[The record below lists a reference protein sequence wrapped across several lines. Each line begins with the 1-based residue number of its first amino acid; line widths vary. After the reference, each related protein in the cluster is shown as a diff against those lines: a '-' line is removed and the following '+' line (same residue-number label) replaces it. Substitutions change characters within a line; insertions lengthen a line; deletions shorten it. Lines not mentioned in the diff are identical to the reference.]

1 MFRLSPDIKTMNH
14 KLKLNHSPG
23 VLIFLLLLCGF
34 PCLSVAQED
43 NKAIRLRPESGTIG
57 KGSRIT
63 VYFSEAVVD
72 QKAID
77 KKGGKFPL
85 VFEPELPGD
94 FTWKSQTEGQLLVTG
109 NLIPGQRYTVQLTP
123 GLKYLDGS
131 PVNRARW
138 IDRFFQ
144 SPELTVTT
152 KFRSGRRSLPQ
163 QPKISLMFNYG
174 IRFTDATRA
183 IYFQDRESRERF
195 ATEILLPSLNSR
207 PDPNAKPAP
216 ALGSVLF
223 VQPAAPL
230 PAGRTVD
237 IVVDGLRDDATGT
250 PMPHLKSFP
259 LGKTTALEF
268 ERAYTLQDALTDPS
282 IVLHFNQRVAVD
294 SVNAASIS
302 VKPAVPNLKLLSS
315 GSTIRL
321 EGNFNPEEKYRIE
334 MAKELLGTTGYALS
348 GAVSENVEFEGMT
361 PAIYFPTTQYFT
373 RPALGLKMKF
383 LHANTGAITWQLGRL
398 PEHKIGIARARLFQ
412 DGERLIDQLGI
423 KPVAQGNFPAASGVQ
438 AVYRDINWRVTNG
451 QAVTNGVYLLEV
463 SAPLP
468 SGKLAANRSLI
479 FFNDVFVTKKK
490 TATTLMAKVQ
500 DMSTS
505 KALENVNV
513 RMVTA
518 KNVLLAVTK
527 TDAEG
532 IARFDRVHNGN
543 HLGKE
548 NRASHLLID
557 SSGGGCAVAFV
568 GGKTFRSSGRAS
580 SIASASMPIGTIIA
594 DRNLYR
600 PGASAKFK
608 GFLRRREDSMLRN
621 APGKEIYWNITEGY
635 RGRKMATGSTI
646 TDEFGGWEAE
656 WSIPEEIK
664 LGSYY
669 LHTTSCGYTR
679 LQIEEYRTP
688 LFDIALE
695 GEKVQPAEITQVR
708 VQSNYFH
715 GAPNAGA
722 VVRWSLDWTTA
733 SIESGY
739 LRTND
744 RYSQSPLALPPLP
757 RQEGELKLDAGGS
770 ALIRV
775 KIPEEAPYSRPRYDF
790 NLNVDVISPEGRTI
804 SSAFY
809 GAMQPFPHILAIDLD
824 ANYGETAPAL
834 NLNLISLDGDD
845 RVVAGQPFQA
855 DIFRIEAR
863 TVKEQVGDDLYRY
876 RNFNE
881 YLLINSLSAKTP
893 GEGDPPISV
902 DVGGIPGRYVAV
914 ASLAGGSPRCS
925 APITLAGE
933 ARARYPV
940 HTPDSFKITAD
951 KEHYIPGE
959 TASLA
964 LEAPYGGKAWVS
976 METDQVIEQFVVD
989 IKHNASRIDIPI
1001 KPEYFP
1007 NVYATIHLVRAGGA
1021 DRIPAERFGR
1031 VELRVNREDLRL
1043 EVNPVLAQSQ
1053 IEPGREGAGTVY
1065 VLAGGQPVENADV
1078 TLMAVDEAVLQLGQW
1093 QAQELFGIFY
1103 PERGHNVATYLGL
1116 SNHIAAFNE
1125 ADVTEK
1131 GFLIGGGGGGGDGQ
1145 RKKQPRRDFRPR
1157 AFWITGLRT
1166 DAEGKAAFSFRAP
1179 DNMTEFRVT
1188 AIAQTQD
1195 LRFGQGQSKFQ
1206 VNKRL
1211 MVEPALPRFVRHGD
1225 EIILRAITR
1234 HQLANA
1240 AEVLISC
1247 IAGEGLEILSPASAR
1262 TGLLAPNVPGTF
1274 GLRVRVK
1281 RGISEIKVRF
1291 DAHIAGQSEITDE
1304 VEITLPVFQPGIMQ
1318 RTGLYGKIPGQAT
1331 EFVLAK
1337 VAPEFWPGAEGNFG
1351 LTLSRS
1357 PFMPKLQGLPE
1368 LLEYPHGCF
1377 EQRTSKLLGY
1387 TQLAELLEYLPELG
1401 ERHKNYRE
1409 RIEEGL
1415 RYIAQHIRAGG
1426 FLPYWPGGHGANPYV
1441 TVQAAWVVAECRQL
1455 EYTIPQ
1461 GLDDQLQKAL
1471 DAVIRGRKKSSR
1483 GTRAF
1488 ALFVHS
1494 KSKAGA
1500 KPVDVLEELYLHRDQ
1515 LGDETRAM
1523 LALAMHNYD
1532 VMPAEQRL
1540 LAREIDNAPP
1550 RGSFDPVNFY
1560 SSKRAKAV
1568 AYMAQSRI
1576 ADPQWSRELEP
1587 RMRNALLDMMD
1598 DSFHLSTQENLW
1610 LLMALTTM
1618 LEGEDYQQLTF
1629 EGSGAD
1635 LKSGNGFSMGW
1646 RHRALSE
1653 IGKIGVQM
1661 DAQPVYYLVDAN
1673 VLRDMENSRREDRGL
1688 RVERV
1693 LKNMTA
1699 PARDGS
1705 AESPFRLG
1713 DEILVTYRLQSDKNH
1728 YYIALVDELPAG
1740 LETVN
1745 FNLAQVA
1752 EFYSLPK
1759 DAGDNGLHLDHSELR
1774 DRSANLYFNSLP
1786 EGSHTYS
1793 MLARVT
1799 SPGRFSWPATSVTP
1813 MYEPRFGA
1821 LGGTRWVFVS
1831 KQ

>member
-1 MFRLSPDIKTMNH
+1 MNRQSI
-14 KLKLNHSPG
+14 LNLLPTLFIST
-23 VLIFLLLLCGF
+23 LLLGASA
-34 PCLSVAQED
+34 SVLGAQEE
-43 NKAIRLRPESGTIG
+43 NRVIRIRPESGTIG

-63 VYFSEAVVD
+63 VYFTEALVATN
-72 QKAID
+72 AID
-77 KKGGKFPL
+77 RAGQESPL
-85 VFEPELPGD
+85 LFDPEVAGAFL
-94 FTWKSQTEGQLLVTG
+94 WKSQTEGQFLVTG

-123 GLKYLDGS
+123 GLKHLDGS
-131 PVNRARW
+131 AVNPARW

-152 KFRSGRRSLPQ
+152 KSRRGKQSLPQ
-163 QPKISLMFNYG
+163 QPRISLMFNYD
-174 IRFTDATRA
+174 IRFADATRA

-207 PDPNAKPAP
+207 PDPGAKPAP
-216 ALGSVLF
+216 ALGSMLL

-268 ERAYTLQDALTDPS
+268 EHAYTLQDALTDPS
-282 IVLHFNQRVAVD
+282 IVLHFNQRVAMD

-302 VKPAVPNLKLLSS
+302 VKPAVPNLKRLSS

-321 EGNFNPEEKYRIE
+321 EGNFNPEGKYRIE

-423 KPVAQGNFPAASGVQ
+423 KPIAKGSFPAASGVQ

-468 SGKLAANRSLI
+468 SGKLAANRSII
-479 FFNDVFVTKKK
+479 FFNDLFVTKKK
-490 TATTLMAKVQ
+490 TGEELLAKVQ
-500 DMSTS
+500 DMSGS
-505 KALENVNV
+505 KPIANVRV
-513 RMVTA
+513 RMVSA
-518 KNVLLAVTK
+518 KNLLLATST
-527 TDAEG
+527 TDADG
-532 IARFDRVHNGN
+532 IARF
-543 HLGKE
+543 
-548 NRASHLLID
+548 NRSRADMKHSASHLLID
-557 SSGGGCAVAFV
+557 SPGGGYAAVFV
-568 GGKTFRSSGRAS
+568 GGPTFRNSGNARMR
-580 SIASASMPIGTIIA
+580 SAPLLPVGTIIP

-608 GFLRRREDSMLRN
+608 GFLRLRGDGMLRN
-621 APGKEIYWNITEGY
+621 APDATIDWKIHEGY
-635 RGRKMATGSTI
+635 NGKTIASGSTT

-656 WSIPEEIK
+656 WLISKDIQ

-669 LHTTSCGYTR
+669 IRADSCGSAR
-679 LQIEEYRTP
+679 LQVEEYRTP
-688 LFDIALE
+688 LFDVALE
-695 GEKVQPAEITQVR
+695 GKKIQGAESTQVR

-790 NLNVDVISPEGRTI
+790 SLNVDVISPEGRTI

-809 GAMQPFPHILAIDLD
+809 GAIQPFPHILAIDLD

-855 DIFRIEAR
+855 DIFRIETR

-876 RNFNE
+876 RNFDE

-893 GEGDPPISV
+893 GEDDPPISV

-933 ARARYPV
+933 ARARYPL
-940 HTPDSFKITAD
+940 HTSDSFKITAD

-976 METDQVIEQFVVD
+976 METDRIIEQFVVD

-1031 VELRVNREDLRL
+1031 VELQVKREDLRL

-1053 IEPGREGAGTVY
+1053 IEPGREGTGTVY
-1065 VLAGGQPVENADV
+1065 VLAGGQPVKNADV

-1093 QAQELFGIFY
+1093 QAQEIFGLFY
-1103 PERGHNVATYLGL
+1103 PDRWHNVATYLGL
-1116 SNHIAAFNE
+1116 SNHIAEFNE
-1125 ADVTEK
+1125 ADVAEK
-1131 GFLIGGGGGGGDGQ
+1131 GFLIGGGGDGAGQ

-1225 EIILRAITR
+1225 EVILRAITR

-1247 IAGEGLEILSPASAR
+1247 TAGEGLEILSAASAK
-1262 TGLLAPNVPGTF
+1262 TGLLAANVPGTF

-1281 RGISEIKVRF
+1281 RGISEIKIRF

-1357 PFMPKLQGLPE
+1357 PFIPKLQGLPE

-1415 RYIAQHIRAGG
+1415 RYIAQHILADG
-1426 FLPYWPGGHGANPYV
+1426 FLPYWPGSHYANPYV

-1500 KPVDVLEELYLHRDQ
+1500 KPVDVLEGLYLHRDQ

-1523 LALAMHNYD
+1523 LALAMHNYG

-1610 LLMALTTM
+1610 LLMALATM

-1653 IGKIGVQM
+1653 IGKVGVQM

-1799 SPGRFSWPATSVTP
+1799 SQGRFSWPATSVTP

-1821 LGGTRWVFVS
+1821 LGGARWMFVS

>member
-1 MFRLSPDIKTMNH
+1 MNRQPI
-14 KLKLNHSPG
+14 LNILPTLFIST
-23 VLIFLLLLCGF
+23 LLLVASA
-34 PCLSVAQED
+34 SVLGAQEE
-43 NKAIRLRPESGTIG
+43 NRIIRIRPESGTIG

-63 VYFSEAVVD
+63 VYFTEAVVATD
-72 QKAID
+72 AID
-77 KKGGKFPL
+77 RTGQGSPL
-85 VFEPELPGD
+85 LFDPEVAGTFL
-94 FTWKSQTEGQLLVTG
+94 WKSQTEGQFLISG
-109 NLIPGQRYTVQLTP
+109 SLIPGQRYTVQLTP
-123 GLKYLDGS
+123 GLKHLDGN
-131 PVNRARW
+131 PVNPARW

-163 QPKISLMFNYG
+163 QPKISLMFNYS
-174 IRFTDATRA
+174 IRFADATRA
-183 IYFQDRESRERF
+183 IYFQDRKSRQRF
-195 ATEILLPSLNSR
+195 ASEILLPSLNSR
-207 PDPNAKPAP
+207 PDPGAKPAP
-216 ALGSVLF
+216 ALGSMLF

-230 PAGRTVD
+230 PAGCTVD

-250 PMPHLKSFP
+250 PIPHLRSFP

-282 IVLHFNQRVAVD
+282 IVLNFNQRVAVD

-302 VKPAVPNLKLLSS
+302 VQPAVPNLKWLTS
-315 GSTIRL
+315 GSTVRL
-321 EGNFNPEEKYRIE
+321 EGNFNPEGKYRIE

-348 GAVSENVEFEGMT
+348 GAVSENVEFKGIT
-361 PAIYFPTTQYFT
+361 PSIYFPTTQYFT

-383 LHANTGAITWQLGRL
+383 LHANTGAVTWQLGRL

-423 KPVAQGNFPAASGVQ
+423 KPVAKGSFPAASGTQ

-451 QAVTNGVYLLEV
+451 QAITNGVYLLEV
-463 SAPLP
+463 SAPLR
-468 SGKLAANRSLI
+468 SGKLAANRSII
-479 FFNDVFVTKKK
+479 FFNDLFVTKKK
-490 TATTLMAKVQ
+490 TGEELLAKVQ
-500 DMSTS
+500 DMSGS
-505 KALENVNV
+505 KPISNVRV
-513 RMVTA
+513 RMVSA
-518 KNVLLAVTK
+518 KNLLLATST
-527 TDAEG
+527 TDADG
-532 IARFDRVHNGN
+532 IARFNRSLIDVRAQD
-543 HLGKE
+543 L
-548 NRASHLLID
+548 RASHLLID
-557 SSGGGCAVAFV
+557 SPGGGYAAVFV
-568 GGKTFRSSGRAS
+568 GGSTFHNSGNAWRRSA
-580 SIASASMPIGTIIA
+580 PLLPVGTIIA

-600 PGASAKFK
+600 PGTSAKFK
-608 GFLRRREDSMLRN
+608 GFLRLREDGILRN
-621 APGKEIYWNITEGY
+621 APGATIDWKVNEGY
-635 RGRKMATGSTI
+635 NGKTIASGSTT
-646 TDEFGGWEAE
+646 TDEFGGWESE
-656 WSIPEEIK
+656 WVIPKDIQ

-669 LHTTSCGYTR
+669 IRTVSCGSAR
-679 LQIEEYRTP
+679 LQVEEYRTP
-688 LFDIALE
+688 LFDVALE
-695 GEKVQPAEITQVR
+695 GEKIQGAEITQVR
-708 VQSNYFH
+708 VQSSYFH

-722 VVRWSLDWTTA
+722 IVRWSLDWGIA
-733 SIESGY
+733 SIESGH

-744 RYSQSPLALPPLP
+744 RYSQTPLALPPLP
-757 RQEGELKLDAGGS
+757 PQEGELKLDAGGS

-775 KIPEEAPYSRPRYDF
+775 KIPEAAPYSRARYSLS
-790 NLNVDVISPEGRTI
+790 LNVDVISPEGRTI
-804 SSAFY
+804 SNSFY
-809 GAMQPFPHILAIDLD
+809 GDMQPSPHILAIDLD
-824 ANYGETAPAL
+824 ANYAGKKPGIH
-834 NLNLISLDGDD
+834 LNLISLDRDD
-845 RVVAGQPFQA
+845 RIIAGQPFQV
-855 DIFRIEAR
+855 DIFRVETR
-863 TVKEQVGDDLYRY
+863 TVKEQVGEGLYRY
-876 RNFNE
+876 RNFDE
-881 YLLINSLSAKTP
+881 YLLINSISARTP

-914 ASLAGGSPRCS
+914 ASLADGSPRCS

-933 ARARYPV
+933 ARAAYPV
-940 HTPDSFKITAD
+940 HAPDSFAITAD
-951 KEHYIPGE
+951 KEYYIPGD
-959 TASLA
+959 TAGLA

-976 METDQVIEQFVVD
+976 METDRIIEQFVVD

-1031 VELRVNREDLRL
+1031 VELRVKREDLRL
-1043 EVNPVLAQSQ
+1043 EVNPVMAQSQ
-1053 IEPGREGAGTVY
+1053 IEPGREGTGTVY

-1116 SNHIAAFNE
+1116 SNHIATFNE

-1131 GFLIGGGGGGGDGQ
+1131 GFVIGGGDFAGGGNVN

-1166 DAEGKAAFSFRAP
+1166 DAEGKASFSFKAP

-1188 AIAQTQD
+1188 AMAQTRD

-1247 IAGEGLEILSPASAR
+1247 TAGEGLETLSPSSAK
-1262 TGLLAPNVPGTF
+1262 TGPLAANVPGIF
-1274 GLRVRVK
+1274 GMRVRVK
-1281 RGISEIKVRF
+1281 RGISEIKIRF
-1291 DAHIAGQSEITDE
+1291 DAHIAGQSTITDE

-1318 RTGLYGKIPGQAT
+1318 RTGLYGKIPGKAT

-1387 TQLAELLEYLPELG
+1387 TQLAGLLEYLPELG

-1415 RYIAQHIRAGG
+1415 RFIAQHIRADG
-1426 FLPYWPGGHGANPYV
+1426 FLPYWPGDHYANYHV
-1441 TVQAAWVVAECRQL
+1441 TVQAAWVVAQCRQL

-1461 GLDDQLQKAL
+1461 RVDELLPKAL
-1471 DAVIRGRKKSSR
+1471 DAVIRGRKKSSLA
-1483 GTRAF
+1483 TRAF

-1494 KSKAGA
+1494 KSGAGA
-1500 KPVDVLEELYLHRDQ
+1500 KPVDVLEDLYLHRDQ
-1515 LGDETRAM
+1515 LSDEARAM
-1523 LALAMHNYD
+1523 LALAMHNYG
-1532 VMPAEQRL
+1532 VMPAEQQL
-1540 LAREIDNAPP
+1540 LAHEIDNAPP

-1587 RMRNALLDMMD
+1587 KVRNALLDMMD
-1598 DSFHLSTQENLW
+1598 DSLHLSTQENLW

-1635 LKSGNGFSMGW
+1635 LKSGNGFSMAW
-1646 RHRALSE
+1646 KHRALSE

-1673 VLRDMENSRREDRGL
+1673 VLRDMENSKREDRGL

-1693 LKNMTA
+1693 IKNMTS

-1705 AESPFRLG
+1705 AESPFMLG

-1759 DAGDNGLHLDHSELR
+1759 DAGDNDLHLDHSELR
-1774 DRSANLYFNSLP
+1774 DRSANLYFNNMP

-1821 LGGTRWVFVS
+1821 LGGTRWIFVG